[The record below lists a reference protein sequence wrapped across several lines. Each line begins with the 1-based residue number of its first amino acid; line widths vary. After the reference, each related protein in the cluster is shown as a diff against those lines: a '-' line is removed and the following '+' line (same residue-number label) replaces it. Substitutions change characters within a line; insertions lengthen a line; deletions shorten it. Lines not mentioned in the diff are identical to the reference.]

1 MQNTRTKKSW
11 RRALFALFCA
21 ACSLQTAV
29 AFDAQALDAEV
40 KRAMAA
46 TQARGLAIAVIDGG
60 QIVHTGAYGVRN
72 AAGDALE
79 VDTIMYGASLT
90 KTAFAYCVMQL
101 VQAGGLYEGR
111 AQRFHWQYDALP
123 ATWPTLCSVTG

>member
-11 RRALFALFCA
+11 RRALFALISV
-21 ACSLQTAV
+21 CSLQPAA
-29 AFDAQALDAEV
+29 AFDTHALDAEV
-40 KRAMAA
+40 NRAMAA
-46 TQARGLAIAVIDGG
+46 TQTRGLAIAVIDGG

-72 AAGDALE
+72 AAGDALG